1 MRWLAPLSVLV
12 VAGAGY
18 GQGLPQQPPALPAYE
33 PGPYL
38 LQALVSLAVVVGLI
52 YGAYYLL
59 RRLQGPALRLTGEGP
74 MQVVQSVPLAGG
86 NVLHLVQVEGRTLLV
101 ASGPQGV
108 TLVDKGDEA
117 AEEGEA

>member
-1 MRWLAPLSVLV
+1 MRWLAVAGAVV
-12 VAGAGY
+12 VAGAACA
-18 GQGLPQQPPALPAYE
+18 QQQVVPPPAYE

-38 LQALVSLAVVVGLI
+38 LQALISLVVVVALI

-74 MQVVQSVPLAGG
+74 MKVLQSVPLAGG
-86 NVLHLVQVEGRTLLV
+86 NVLHLVQVEGQTLLV

-108 TLVDKGDEA
+108 TLLETDVAKAEG
-117 AEEGEA
+117 EEG